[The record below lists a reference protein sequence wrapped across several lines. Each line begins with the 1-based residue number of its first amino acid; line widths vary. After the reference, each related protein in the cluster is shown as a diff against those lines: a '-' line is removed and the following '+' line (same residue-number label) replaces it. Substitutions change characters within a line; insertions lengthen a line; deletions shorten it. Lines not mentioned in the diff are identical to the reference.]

1 MNSAKLSFNNNPNIG
16 LYIFVNDNILLIGDE
31 VSEKDQKEL
40 ERVFDL
46 KASRTSIAGT
56 PLLGVF
62 IAGNNDTLV
71 IPDIAFENEI
81 EQLKQLDLS
90 VEVIKTKQ
98 TCLGNNIIVAKNQVI
113 LTKEFTEQE
122 LRQIEKAFKMPASQ
136 MQLKSTNSL
145 GSITVINPYKNKA
158 MVGNDIT
165 DEEFDLI
172 EKEIGYEL
180 EAGSVNMGSPYVK
193 SGLAVNKNG
202 YVIGKTSG
210 GPEINNAEEAL
221 GFLE

>member
-16 LYIFVNDNILLIGDE
+16 LYLFVSDNVLLIGDE
-31 VSEKDQKEL
+31 VSENDQKEL
-40 ERVFDL
+40 ERVFEL
-46 KASRTSIAGT
+46 KAIRASIAGT

-62 IAGNNDTLV
+62 IAGNKDTLV
-71 IPDIAFENEI
+71 VPDIAFKDEI
-81 EQLKQLDLS
+81 ENLKQTGLN

-98 TCLGNNIIVAKNQVI
+98 TCLGNNIMVAKNQVI
-113 LTKEFTEQE
+113 ITKEFTETE
-122 LRQIEKAFKMPASQ
+122 LEQIEKAFKMPASQ
-136 MQLKSTNSL
+136 MQLQSTNSL
-145 GSITVINPYKNKA
+145 GSIIVINPDKNKA
-158 MVGNDIT
+158 LVGNGIT
-165 DEEFDLI
+165 EEEFDLI

-180 EAGSVNMGSPYVK
+180 EAGSVNMGSPHVR
-193 SGLAVNKNG
+193 SGIAVNKNG